1 MHIAQTP
8 EKRKKLKGG
17 ALVLV
22 DRLYGPISRDSYY
35 VVELEDGRLD
45 IVPGIEGLLGV
56 CARVIILVRPPDQI
70 LVHSSLSD
78 LEI

>member
-1 MHIAQTP
+1 MAQTA

-22 DRLYGPISRDSYY
+22 DLDYGSISEDSAYI
-35 VVELEDGRLD
+35 VEQEDGRLD
-45 IVPGIEGLLGV
+45 IVHGVEGLQGV
-56 CARVIILVRPPDQI
+56 CARVIIVVRPPDQE
-70 LVHSSLSD
+70 LVLSSLSA